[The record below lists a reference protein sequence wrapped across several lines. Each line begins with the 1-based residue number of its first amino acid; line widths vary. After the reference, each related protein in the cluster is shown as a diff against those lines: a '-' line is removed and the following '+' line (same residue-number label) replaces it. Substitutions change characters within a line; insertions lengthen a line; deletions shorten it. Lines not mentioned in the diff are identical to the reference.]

1 MQADNRKSIIEMAMG
16 AIQERADYEMSKI
29 IDNIIDVNTNPTKK
43 RQLILTITFEPDD
56 KREVIKVS
64 AQSKSKL
71 EPTSPVVT
79 ALYIGA
85 DADGEVSAV
94 EMVPQIPGQQ
104 NLFGGEQ
111 EEPKQLKIVKKA

>member
-1 MQADNRKSIIEMAMG
+1 MQADNRKSIVEMAMG

-43 RQLILTITFEPDD
+43 RQLILTITFEPDGER
-56 KREVIKVS
+56 KVIKVS

-94 EMVPQIPGQQ
+94 EMAPQIPGQQ